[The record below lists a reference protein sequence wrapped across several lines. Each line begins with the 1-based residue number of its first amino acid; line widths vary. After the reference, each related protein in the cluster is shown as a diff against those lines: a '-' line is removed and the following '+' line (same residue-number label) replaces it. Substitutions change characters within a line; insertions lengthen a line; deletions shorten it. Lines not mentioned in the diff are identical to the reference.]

1 MKLCQLPVRCNRW
14 LTSSTSRLN
23 DLETCCRCTPHVV
36 PMVHGAAPSPVS
48 GVAAGTGDSPDAR
61 PGAAVICTGSNGGS
75 ALKKSLCRSAQGQGV
90 GPATAA
96 ARTRWEV
103 GGRGQ
108 GRVPRLL
115 LAAAHHADSPC
126 GRGWTAQRPGPRPVA
141 HWHGPQPRAPLPVG
155 RPPASRPPSV
165 SVLGPQ
171 F

>member
-1 MKLCQLPVRCNRW
+1 MKLCQLPGRRNRW

-103 GGRGQ
+103 GLGAGARVAFPASFWQQPTTQTHLVGVAGRPSGL
-108 GRVPRLL
+108 GLGRLL
-115 LAAAHHADSPC
+115 TGMAHNHGRLSP
-126 GRGWTAQRPGPRPVA
+126 WVGPRPA
-141 HWHGPQPRAPLPVG
+141 DLHL
-155 RPPASRPPSV
+155 
-165 SVLGPQ
+165 
-171 F
+171 